1 MYQARRRRNRLAR
14 ASLAGKGEATGENR
28 LVRHVYT
35 VAGLKVVSDLPMPG
49 LLPGPSLDG
58 SADTADVT
66 IARAVLPPAAMAN
79 AHHELNF
86 EIADLMRMSMRHGT
100 TILYD
105 PLPDAPAEDMA
116 LYLGGTGFGA
126 LLHQRGMVLLHAS
139 AVRIGDAAVLFCG
152 PSGAGKST
160 LAAALVEAGYDHVA
174 DDFCAISFA
183 ADGTPMVA
191 PDGRRHKLWDS
202 ALDGLAA
209 HHRKG
214 VAVRS
219 DMAKYYVDPH
229 RTVATPLPIAAIF
242 ELAVGDQ
249 VAIEALG
256 GLGLVRVMRE
266 HAYRPHLVSL
276 MGQHRHYF
284 DAAAAIAKHSC
295 TGQLIRPLQF
305 EMMKLA
311 ISAVEEY
318 LDQQ

>member
-1 MYQARRRRNRLAR
+1 MTQ
-14 ASLAGKGEATGENR
+14 
-28 LVRHVYT
+28 HVYT
-35 VAGLKVVSDLPMPG
+35 VAGLRVVSDLPMPG
-49 LLPGPSLDG
+49 LLPGPSLDDHPG
-58 SADTADVT
+58 AADVT

-79 AHHELNF
+79 VHHELNF

-100 TILYD
+100 TMLYD
-105 PLPDAPAEDMA
+105 PLPDALADDMA

-160 LAAALVEAGYDHVA
+160 LAAALVEAGHDHVA

-202 ALDGLAA
+202 AIDGLAA
-209 HHRKG
+209 LDRRG
-214 VAVRS
+214 GAVRS
-219 DMAKYYVDPH
+219 DMAKYYVDPR

-242 ELAVGDQ
+242 ELAVGDA
-249 VAIEALG
+249 VEIAPLG
-256 GLGLVRVMRE
+256 GLELVRVMRE
-266 HAYRPHLVSL
+266 HAYRPNLVSL
-276 MGQHRHYF
+276 MGQHRPYF
-284 DAAAAIAKHSC
+284 EAATIIAKNSKAAK
-295 TGQLIRPLQF
+295 LIRPLQF
-305 EMMKLA
+305 DMVA
-311 ISAVEEY
+311 TTISTLEGY